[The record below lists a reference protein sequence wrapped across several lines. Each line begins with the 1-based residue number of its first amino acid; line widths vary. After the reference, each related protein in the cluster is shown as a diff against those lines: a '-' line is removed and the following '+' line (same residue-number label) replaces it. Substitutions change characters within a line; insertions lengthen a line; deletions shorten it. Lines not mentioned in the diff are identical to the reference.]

1 MSSGLFQSDLQIPRR
16 HVVVFCDDAFG
27 PQSDRWVD
35 LLPKGCHRI
44 LPVFDG
50 GFDAAHPTC
59 RPRVEAFFDAHP
71 SRFERAPSLV
81 VPGGEVAKNDPR
93 VVESVLSSIHAEN
106 ICRQSFVA
114 IFGGGAVLDA
124 VGFAASIAHRG
135 VKVLRFPTT
144 TLAQDD
150 AGIGVKNGV
159 NHHNEK
165 NWQGVFAVPTAVI
178 NDFSL
183 LSSLSDR
190 DWRSGFS
197 EAVKVALLKDAGEFE
212 RLEQHAGAIAR
223 RAEAESQRAIIRS
236 AELHWRHI
244 VEGGD
249 PFEDEI
255 ARPLDYGHWSA
266 HRLERL
272 TDGALKHGEAVAI
285 GLGIDA
291 ALAVELGRSTSDFQR
306 RVLSVLHHFG
316 FTLDHAQLDDPR
328 ALFVGIEQFRA
339 HLGGALTLTLVAEP
353 GVPFDIHDA
362 DFALISGA
370 IERHRS
376 MVRTLLA

>member
-35 LLPKGCHRI
+35 LLPVGCHRI

-59 RPRVEAFFDAHP
+59 RPKVEAFFDAHP

-124 VGFAASIAHRG
+124 VGFGASIAHRG

-272 TDGALKHGEAVAI
+272 TDGDLKHGEAVAI

-291 ALAVELGRSTSDFQR
+291 ALAVELGRATSDFQR

-316 FTLDHAQLDDPR
+316 FTLDHAQLDDPH

-339 HLGGALTLTLVAEP
+339 HLGGGLTLTLVAEP

>member
-1 MSSGLFQSDLQIPRR
+1 MNPGLFQSDLQIPRR

-35 LLPKGCHRI
+35 LLPAGRHRI

-50 GFDAAHPTC
+50 GFDAAYPAC
-59 RPRVEAFFDAHP
+59 RPRVEAFFDAH
-71 SRFERAPSLV
+71 STQFDRAPSLV
-81 VPGGEVAKNDPR
+81 VPGGEVAKNDPK
-93 VVESVLSSIHAEN
+93 VIDSVLASIHAEN

-165 NWQGVFAVPTAVI
+165 NWQGVFAVPVAVI

-183 LSSLSDR
+183 LTSLSDR

-197 EAVKVALLKDAGEFE
+197 EAVKVALLKDAREFE
-212 RLEQHAGAIAR
+212 LLEKHADAIAHR
-223 RAEAESQRAIIRS
+223 SEQESQRSIIRS

-272 TDGALKHGEAVAI
+272 TDGDLKHGEAVAV

-291 ALAVELGRSTSDFQR
+291 ALAVQLGRATPEFQH
-306 RVLSVLHHFG
+306 RVLGVLHKLG
-316 FTLDHAQLDDPR
+316 FTLDHPQLDDPA

-353 GVPFDIHDA
+353 GVPFDIHEA
-362 DFALISGA
+362 DLDLISKA

-376 MVRTLLA
+376 MVRTLLV

>member
-35 LLPKGCHRI
+35 LLPDGCHRI
-44 LPVFDG
+44 LPVFDS

-59 RPRVEAFFDAHP
+59 RPRVEAFLDAHP

-197 EAVKVALLKDAGEFE
+197 EAVKVALLKDASEFQL
-212 RLEQHAGAIAR
+212 LEQHAAAIAE

-285 GLGIDA
+285 GLGIDT
-291 ALAVELGRSTSDFQR
+291 ALAVELGRATTDFQR
-306 RVLSVLHHFG
+306 RVLRVLHNFG
-316 FTLDHAQLDDPR
+316 FTLDHAQLDDP
-328 ALFVGIEQFRA
+328 ASLFVGIEQFRA

-362 DFALISGA
+362 DFDLISGA

>member
-1 MSSGLFQSDLQIPRR
+1 MSSVNFEGELQIPRR
-16 HVVVFCDDAFG
+16 HVVVFCDDALG
-27 PQSDRWVD
+27 SQSERWIA
-35 LLPKGCHRI
+35 LLPEGRHRI

-50 GFDAAHPTC
+50 GFAAANPSF
-59 RPRVEAFFDAHP
+59 RSKVESFLDAHP
-71 SRFERAPSLV
+71 SRFDRASTLV
-81 VPGGEVAKNDPR
+81 VPGGEVAKDDPQ
-93 VVESVLSSIHAEN
+93 VVESVLNSIHTEN

-165 NWQGVFAVPTAVI
+165 NWRGVFSVPTAVV

-183 LSSLSDR
+183 LASLSDR

-197 EAVKVALLKDAGEFE
+197 EAVKVALLKDAREFE
-212 RLEQHAGAIAR
+212 RLEEDAEAIAC
-223 RAEAESQRAIIRS
+223 RAEAESQRSIVRS
-236 AELHWRHI
+236 AELHWQHI
-244 VEGGD
+244 VQGGD

-255 ARPLDYGHWSA
+255 ARPLDFGHWSA

-272 TDGALKHGEAVAI
+272 TQGELKHGEAVAI
-285 GLGIDA
+285 GLGIDV
-291 ALAVELGRSTSDFQR
+291 ALAVELRRATPDFQR
-306 RVLSVLHHFG
+306 RVLCVLHKFG
-316 FTLDHAQLDDPR
+316 FALDHPQLDDPSK
-328 ALFVGIEQFRA
+328 LFVGIEQFRA
-339 HLGGALTLTLVAEP
+339 HLGGDLVLTLVAEP

-362 DFALISGA
+362 DLASISRA
-370 IERHRS
+370 IERHRA
-376 MVRTLLA
+376 MVRTLPA

>member
-1 MSSGLFQSDLQIPRR
+1 VSSGFFQSDLQIPRR

-35 LLPKGCHRI
+35 LLPGGCHRI

-59 RPRVEAFFDAHP
+59 RPRAEAFLDAHP
-71 SRFERAPSLV
+71 SRFDRAPSLV
-81 VPGGEVAKNDPR
+81 VPGGEVAKNDPK
-93 VVESVLSSIHAEN
+93 VIDSVLASIHAEK

-183 LSSLSDR
+183 LTSLSDR

-197 EAVKVALLKDAGEFE
+197 EAVKVALLKDAREFE
-212 RLEQHAGAIAR
+212 LLEQHADAIAQR
-223 RAEAESQRAIIRS
+223 SQEESQRSIIRS

-272 TDGALKHGEAVAI
+272 TEGDLKHGEAVAV

-291 ALAVELGRSTSDFQR
+291 ALAVELERATPEFQH
-306 RVLSVLHHFG
+306 RVLKVLHKLG
-316 FTLDHAQLDDPR
+316 FKLDHPQLDDSA
-328 ALFVGIEQFRA
+328 ALFAGIEQFRA

-353 GVPFDIHDA
+353 GVPFDIHEA
-362 DFALISGA
+362 DFDLITKA

>member
-1 MSSGLFQSDLQIPRR
+1 MNPGPFQSDLQISRR

-35 LLPKGCHRI
+35 LLPAGCHRI

-50 GFDAAHPTC
+50 GFDAAHPAC
-59 RPRVEAFFDAHP
+59 RPRVEAFFDAH
-71 SRFERAPSLV
+71 STRFDRAPSLV
-81 VPGGEVAKNDPR
+81 VPGGEVAKNDPK
-93 VVESVLSSIHAEN
+93 VIDSVLASIHAEN

-183 LSSLSDR
+183 LTSLSDR

-197 EAVKVALLKDAGEFE
+197 EAVKVALLKDAREFE
-212 RLEQHAGAIAR
+212 LLEKHADAIAHR
-223 RAEAESQRAIIRS
+223 SEPESQRSIIRS

-272 TDGALKHGEAVAI
+272 TDGDLKHGEAVAV

-291 ALAVELGRSTSDFQR
+291 ALAVQLGRATPEFQH
-306 RVLSVLHHFG
+306 RVLGVLHKLG
-316 FTLDHAQLDDPR
+316 FTLDHPQLDDPA

-353 GVPFDIHDA
+353 GVPFDIHEA
-362 DFALISGA
+362 DLDLISKA

-376 MVRTLLA
+376 MVRTLLV

>member
-1 MSSGLFQSDLQIPRR
+1 MNPGPFQSDLQIPRR

-35 LLPKGCHRI
+35 LLPAGCHRI

-50 GFDAAHPTC
+50 GFDAAHPAC
-59 RPRVEAFFDAHP
+59 RPRVEAFFDAH
-71 SRFERAPSLV
+71 STRFDRAPSLV
-81 VPGGEVAKNDPR
+81 VPGGEVAKNDPK
-93 VVESVLSSIHAEN
+93 VIDSVLASIHAEN

-165 NWQGVFAVPTAVI
+165 NWQGVFAVPIAVI

-183 LSSLSDR
+183 LTSLSDR

-197 EAVKVALLKDAGEFE
+197 EAVKVALLKDAREFE
-212 RLEQHAGAIAR
+212 LLEKHADAIAHR
-223 RAEAESQRAIIRS
+223 SEPESQRSIIRS

-272 TDGALKHGEAVAI
+272 TDGDLKHGEAVAV

-291 ALAVELGRSTSDFQR
+291 ALAVQLGRATPEFQH
-306 RVLSVLHHFG
+306 RVLGVLHKLG
-316 FTLDHAQLDDPR
+316 FTLDHPQLDDPA

-353 GVPFDIHDA
+353 GVPFDIHEA
-362 DFALISGA
+362 DLDLISKA

-376 MVRTLLA
+376 MVRTLLV

>member
-1 MSSGLFQSDLQIPRR
+1 MGRFASQ
-16 HVVVFCDDAFG
+16 
-27 PQSDRWVD
+27 
-35 LLPKGCHRI
+35 GCHRI

-59 RPRVEAFFDAHP
+59 RPRVESFFDAHP

-93 VVESVLSSIHAEN
+93 VVESVLGSIHVEN

-212 RLEQHAGAIAR
+212 RLEQHAGAMRGVR
-223 RAEAESQRAIIRS
+223 RRNLNAIIRS

-244 VEGGD
+244 VEGD

-255 ARPLDYGHWSA
+255 P
-266 HRLERL
+266 
-272 TDGALKHGEAVAI
+272 
-285 GLGIDA
+285 
-291 ALAVELGRSTSDFQR
+291 
-306 RVLSVLHHFG
+306 RVL
-316 FTLDHAQLDDPR
+316 
-328 ALFVGIEQFRA
+328 
-339 HLGGALTLTLVAEP
+339 
-353 GVPFDIHDA
+353 
-362 DFALISGA
+362 
-370 IERHRS
+370 
-376 MVRTLLA
+376 

>member
-1 MSSGLFQSDLQIPRR
+1 MSSGLFQSDIQIPRR

-27 PQSDRWVD
+27 PQSDRWFD
-35 LLPKGCHRI
+35 LLPEGCHRI
-44 LPVFDG
+44 LPVFDS

-59 RPRVEAFFDAHP
+59 RPRVEAFLDAHP
-71 SRFERAPSLV
+71 SRFDRALSLV
-81 VPGGEVAKNDPR
+81 VPGGEVAKNDPK
-93 VVESVLSSIHAEN
+93 VVDSVLAAIHAEN

-165 NWQGVFAVPTAVI
+165 NWRGVFAIPTAVI

-183 LSSLSDR
+183 LASLSDR

-197 EAVKVALLKDAGEFE
+197 EAVKVALLKDAREFE
-212 RLEQHAGAIAR
+212 LLEQHAETIAR
-223 RAEAESQRAIIRS
+223 RSEVESQRAIMRS

-291 ALAVELGRSTSDFQR
+291 ALAVELGRSTPDFQR
-306 RVLSVLHHFG
+306 RVLGVLHKFG
-316 FTLDHAQLDDPR
+316 FTLDHPQLDDP
-328 ALFVGIEQFRA
+328 AAIFMGIEQFRA

-362 DFALISGA
+362 DFALISSA

>member
-1 MSSGLFQSDLQIPRR
+1 MSAGSFQGELQIPRR

-27 PQSDRWVD
+27 PQSERWID
-35 LLPKGCHRI
+35 LIPDGRHRI

-50 GFDAAHPTC
+50 GFDAAHPAC
-59 RPRVEAFFDAHP
+59 RPRVEAFFDAHCT
-71 SRFERAPSLV
+71 RFERASTLV
-81 VPGGEVAKNDPR
+81 VPGGEMAKNDPQ
-93 VVESVLSSIHAEN
+93 VVESVLASIHAEN

-165 NWQGVFAVPTAVI
+165 NWRGVFSVPTAVV

-183 LSSLSDR
+183 LATLSAR

-212 RLEQHAGAIAR
+212 RLEQDAEAIAR
-223 RAEAESQRAIIRS
+223 RSEPESQRAIVRS
-236 AELHWRHI
+236 AELHWQHI

-272 TDGALKHGEAVAI
+272 TQGELKHGEAVAI

-291 ALAVELGRSTSDFQR
+291 ALAVELGRSTPDFQR
-306 RVLSVLHHFG
+306 RVLSVLHKFG
-316 FTLDHAQLDDPR
+316 FTLDHPQLNDPSE
-328 ALFVGIEQFRA
+328 LFVGIEQFRA
-339 HLGGALTLTLVAEP
+339 HLGGALVLTLVAEP
-353 GVPFDIHDA
+353 GVSFDIHDA
-362 DFALISGA
+362 DFASISGA

-376 MVRTLLA
+376 MVRTLQV

>member
-1 MSSGLFQSDLQIPRR
+1 M
-16 HVVVFCDDAFG
+16 
-27 PQSDRWVD
+27 
-35 LLPKGCHRI
+35 
-44 LPVFDG
+44 
-50 GFDAAHPTC
+50 
-59 RPRVEAFFDAHP
+59 
-71 SRFERAPSLV
+71 
-81 VPGGEVAKNDPR
+81 
-93 VVESVLSSIHAEN
+93 
-106 ICRQSFVA
+106 
-114 IFGGGAVLDA
+114 
-124 VGFAASIAHRG
+124 
-135 VKVLRFPTT
+135 
-144 TLAQDD
+144 
-150 AGIGVKNGV
+150 KNGV

-291 ALAVELGRSTSDFQR
+291 ALAVDWVGPPRISNAAFSASCIILGSPWIMPSLMIPARLLWG
-306 RVLSVLHHFG
+306 LSNSG
-316 FTLDHAQLDDPR
+316 PIW
-328 ALFVGIEQFRA
+328 G
-339 HLGGALTLTLVAEP
+339 EP
-353 GVPFDIHDA
+353 
-362 DFALISGA
+362 
-370 IERHRS
+370 
-376 MVRTLLA
+376 